1 MNKIIKK
8 LLSVLACFSLILP
21 MATLTGCGER
31 VFRIS
36 NCEDYIA
43 VDEETGKNL
52 AEQFEKYYEEK
63 TGEKIKVDYT
73 TFGTLEDLYNN
84 MKMGDEYDLICPS
97 DYMIEKMAREDMLQ
111 PLNLESD
118 GVYNTSVSPYIKSVL
133 EGVTW
138 GEGESLSKY
147 AAGYMWGTL
156 GLVYNDATVTNKEDM
171 KSWTSLWDSKY
182 EGKFTIKD
190 SVRDTYFI
198 GLAKHYAQDLL
209 SASETF
215 NSSNKDAVAVNSYQT
230 LLSSKFNSTLDADID
245 AVKGLLLTLKQK
257 SKGMEVDS
265 GKNDIVNGNID
276 VYFAW
281 SGDAVYAISEASED
295 NVTLKYEVPKEG
307 SNVWFDGWCIPKDS
321 QNSDIA
327 KEFIEYISSSENV
340 IKNMDYTG
348 YTSCISGQEVFNYV
362 KDCYEVSGG
371 GLYHDLSYFFGNGEF
386 SIETDSLDGQFI
398 TQYPTKDIINRCVVM
413 HYFEDASNEKIMTM
427 WAEIKTN

>member
-63 TGEKIKVDYT
+63 TGENIKVDYT

-190 SVRDTYFI
+190 SVRDT
-198 GLAKHYAQDLL
+198 
-209 SASETF
+209 T
-215 NSSNKDAVAVNSYQT
+215 
-230 LLSSKFNSTLDADID
+230 
-245 AVKGLLLTLKQK
+245 VKR
-257 SKGMEVDS
+257 
-265 GKNDIVNGNID
+265 
-276 VYFAW
+276 FA
-281 SGDAVYAISEASED
+281 
-295 NVTLKYEVPKEG
+295 
-307 SNVWFDGWCIPKDS
+307 CR
-321 QNSDIA
+321 Q
-327 KEFIEYISSSENV
+327 
-340 IKNMDYTG
+340 
-348 YTSCISGQEVFNYV
+348 
-362 KDCYEVSGG
+362 
-371 GLYHDLSYFFGNGEF
+371 
-386 SIETDSLDGQFI
+386 
-398 TQYPTKDIINRCVVM
+398 
-413 HYFEDASNEKIMTM
+413 
-427 WAEIKTN
+427 